1 VGKKAIAVV
10 GGGISGLAAA
20 SELAKPGSFRVVLFE
35 KEARLG
41 GLSGYHE
48 WRDISF
54 DRFYHV
60 ILSTDRHLLAYIREV
75 GLDSG
80 LFWRTTRT
88 GFFAQSRLTS
98 LSSVTDYLKFPFLK
112 PMEKLRLGAG
122 ILFAAHLVKSGQL
135 DGLTAPEWLEKT
147 FGREV
152 FLKIWNPLLR
162 SKLGEAAGS
171 APAAFIQATIKRL
184 YGARSVWKKREL
196 MGHVRGGYRGFIAAA
211 EKQLSEKDV
220 SVCKSSP
227 VVEIGLDADGESLYL
242 RTAASRQRFDKILLA
257 VPPPQA
263 ARMVRMPESSSQL
276 HSLERIDYLG
286 IICVLLVLR
295 RRLSPYYVI
304 NLLDSDLPFTG
315 VIESTNVIPPEEVGG
330 KHLVYLPKY
339 MSSGNPLY
347 NRPDEEIIELFLE
360 KFRKIFP
367 DLREDDIL
375 HCQVSRGKYA
385 QPLGFAE
392 RSASSRYFLKI
403 GDHIYLPK
411 KSSESYWV
419 PNNNSAVFS
428 AQETAQ
434 KILAE
439 LSASNRK
446 DGY

>member
-1 VGKKAIAVV
+1 MGKKAIAVV

-60 ILSTDRHLLAYIREV
+60 ILSTDRHLLAYIREI

-184 YGARSVWKKREL
+184 YGARSVWKKRE
-196 MGHVRGGYRGFIAAA
+196 
-211 EKQLSEKDV
+211 
-220 SVCKSSP
+220 
-227 VVEIGLDADGESLYL
+227 
-242 RTAASRQRFDKILLA
+242 QRFW
-257 VPPPQA
+257 
-263 ARMVRMPESSSQL
+263 
-276 HSLERIDYLG
+276 
-286 IICVLLVLR
+286 
-295 RRLSPYYVI
+295 LSKTHP
-304 NLLDSDLPFTG
+304 
-315 VIESTNVIPPEEVGG
+315 
-330 KHLVYLPKY
+330 
-339 MSSGNPLY
+339 M
-347 NRPDEEIIELFLE
+347 
-360 KFRKIFP
+360 
-367 DLREDDIL
+367 
-375 HCQVSRGKYA
+375 
-385 QPLGFAE
+385 
-392 RSASSRYFLKI
+392 
-403 GDHIYLPK
+403 
-411 KSSESYWV
+411 
-419 PNNNSAVFS
+419 
-428 AQETAQ
+428 
-434 KILAE
+434 
-439 LSASNRK
+439 
-446 DGY
+446 